1 MKIKDLPQP
10 YRELALIEQESQG
23 NERNENLKLIADVE
37 DGNFC
42 WDNSF
47 CGDDFWIDVDEE
59 NYPEITP
66 EIKAKFPSVF
76 KEVLIEKWELEAKY
90 HERYTELQGDEG
102 DFSYYKGRVVQLRQ
116 CIKDYQKFIKL
127 KK

>member
-10 YRELALIEQESQG
+10 YKEMALIEQEEQG
-23 NERNENLKLIADVE
+23 NKRDENLELVDDTE

-42 WDNSF
+42 WEDSL
-47 CGDDFWIDVDEE
+47 CGDDFWIDVDEQK
-59 NYPEITP
+59 YPEITP

-76 KEVLIEKWELEAKY
+76 KDELIEKWEHEAK
-90 HERYTELQGDEG
+90 TLELYAENHADET
-102 DFSYYKGRVVQLRQ
+102 DFIAYKNRAEQLRL
-116 CIKDYQKFIKL
+116 CIKDYEKFINL

>member
-1 MKIKDLPQP
+1 MKIKDLKQP
-10 YRELALIEQESQG
+10 YKEMALIEQEAQW
-23 NERNENLKLIADVE
+23 NERNENLKLISDVE

-47 CGDDFWIDVDEE
+47 CGVDFWIDVDEE

-76 KEVLIEKWELEAKY
+76 N
-90 HERYTELQGDEG
+90 
-102 DFSYYKGRVVQLRQ
+102 
-116 CIKDYQKFIKL
+116 
-127 KK
+127 